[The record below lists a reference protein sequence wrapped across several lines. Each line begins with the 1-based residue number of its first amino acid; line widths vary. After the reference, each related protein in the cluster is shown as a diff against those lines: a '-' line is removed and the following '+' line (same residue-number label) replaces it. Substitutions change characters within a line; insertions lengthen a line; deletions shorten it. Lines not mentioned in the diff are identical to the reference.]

1 MKYKIDDK
9 FVMLKEVCTLRKG
22 DIVRFV
28 KQDRNED
35 LVLLERSDSRR
46 AWCWVGEDTIPINN
60 WSSVEITNCTVNHH
74 EPNTYGDIKYINA
87 IRAGLTK
94 EEFIGFLRGEII
106 RYTCRMNSNGNLLQD
121 TKNSVWYSNKLIS
134 VLEEE

>member
-1 MKYKIDDK
+1 MTPCQELGYNVGDK
-9 FVMLKEVCTLRKG
+9 FVMIKEVCTLRKG
-22 DIVRFV
+22 DIVSFV

-35 LVLLERSDSRR
+35 LVLLKGSELRI
-46 AWCWVGEDTIPINN
+46 AWCMVGEDTIPINN
-60 WSSVEITNCTVNHH
+60 WSSVEMH
-74 EPNTYGDIKYINA
+74 PPSGDIEYIND

-106 RYTCRMNSNGNLLQD
+106 RYTCRMNNKGNLLQD

-134 VLEEE
+134 VLKEE